1 MAQAAVVETA
11 EVRGTS
17 ECLTF
22 YVGEQIF
29 GILVAR
35 VQDVLAD
42 YSISP
47 IPLAPAEVLG
57 SLNLRGRI
65 VTAIDV
71 RRRLRLPAP
80 EEQLRQMSIVTFHG
94 DDLYSFIVDRVGDV
108 IALDPRT
115 FEANPPTMKAHLQE
129 LSHGVFRLKDSLLIL
144 LDVDKLAQL

>member
-94 DDLYSFIVDRVGDV
+94 DDLRSEERRVGNEK
-108 IALDPRT
+108 R
-115 FEANPPTMKAHLQE
+115 
-129 LSHGVFRLKDSLLIL
+129 
-144 LDVDKLAQL
+144 

>member
-1 MAQAAVVETA
+1 MTQAPIAGAA
-11 EVRGTS
+11 EIKGNS

-22 YVGEQIF
+22 YVGDQIF
-29 GILVAR
+29 GIEVAR

-47 IPLAPAEVLG
+47 IPLAPPEVLG

-65 VTAIDV
+65 VTAIDI

-80 EEQLRQMSIVTFHG
+80 EAQVRQMSIVTFHG
-94 DDLYSFIVDRVGDV
+94 DDLCSFIVDRVGDV

-115 FEANPPTMKAHLQE
+115 FESNPPTMKAHLQE
-129 LSHGVFRLKDSLLIL
+129 LSRGVFRLKNSLLIL